1 MEERFEVVTLLLEL
15 LPLLLLGGVQ
25 RRPGDAGAF
34 GEAMERFNE
43 GIAPRAHHPREDIT
57 ALSAIETVPES
68 FSDVDL
74 EAEPAATI
82 MGRVP
87 ALELIAGPSE
97 RGVPSREKIVIDDL
111 LEEVGITDAL
121 REGRIKDTKRRSEFR
136 HDVPPRV

>member
-57 ALSAIETVPES
+57 ALSAVETVPES

-74 EAEPAATI
+74 KAEPAATV

-97 RGVPSREKIVIDDL
+97 QGALSREKIVVNDL
-111 LEEVGITDAL
+111 IEGVGITDAF
-121 REGRIKDTKRRSEFR
+121 REGRIKDTTRCGGFR
-136 HDVPPRV
+136 HEALPRV

>member
-15 LPLLLLGGVQ
+15 LPLLLLGEVQ

-57 ALSAIETVPES
+57 ALSAVETVPES

-74 EAEPAATI
+74 KAEPAATV

-87 ALELIAGPSE
+87 APRAHRRPQRAGGAQQGE
-97 RGVPSREKIVIDDL
+97 D
-111 LEEVGITDAL
+111 
-121 REGRIKDTKRRSEFR
+121 RR
-136 HDVPPRV
+136 